1 MERRATLALL
11 SNPTFLSLWIASNIS
26 NLGGL
31 IQAVGAGWLM
41 TSLATSNDMVALVQS
56 STNLT
61 LIVFPLQA
69 GALAD
74 NFDRRQI
81 MIWAQVIMLA
91 ISAVL
96 AGLTYLGMMTPWLL
110 LIFTLALGSSGALY
124 NPSWQASV
132 RDIVPRDDLP
142 GAIGLNSMGFN
153 LMSSVGPALSGLIVA
168 FAGTAAAYGVNAL
181 TYIALIVALVL

>member
-11 SNPTFLSLWIASNIS
+11 SNPTFLSLWIASSIS

-124 NPSWQASV
+124 NPSWQASFTLRATAHTFPSV
-132 RDIVPRDDLP
+132 VCDARLKENHCEKCGSFALI
-142 GAIGLNSMGFN
+142 
-153 LMSSVGPALSGLIVA
+153 SVGGP
-168 FAGTAAAYGVNAL
+168 T
-181 TYIALIVALVL
+181 